1 MTDTPFQPLPFQPLP
16 FQPLD
21 DLALLRWYES
31 TGVDEC
37 IATAPVDRFAAEVA
51 RRDRAAQAAQSRR
64 ETAPAPPPSP
74 SPSRDGAR
82 PATRTAAAADPES
95 RGTTGEANGGPG
107 AAALA
112 AGARSLDELRQAL
125 ESFDG
130 CPLKVTAT
138 NTVFGEGAP
147 EADLMV
153 VGEAPGADEDRQ
165 GRPFCGVSGRL
176 LDDMLASIGHDRTT
190 AYITNIV
197 PWRPPGNRKPTPGE
211 VALCVPFI
219 ERHVALVAP
228 KVLLLVGGLAAST
241 LLGTTEGIGRL
252 RGHWRSHRPAS
263 GQHEIPVMATFHP
276 AYLLRS
282 PDAKR
287 LAWRDLLAVRARL
300 AGDDADGG
308 AGTPR

>member
-1 MTDTPFQPLPFQPLP
+1 LTESAFE
-16 FQPLD
+16 PLD
-21 DLALLRWYES
+21 DIALLRWYDGA
-31 TGVDEC
+31 GVDEC
-37 IATAPVDRFAAEVA
+37 IGDGPVDRFAME
-51 RRDRAAQAAQSRR
+51 RDRQAARSGPIQSDSTTRPIRARDRLQGEASEATPSEDHRPSAASVAAAAQS
-64 ETAPAPPPSP
+64 
-74 SPSRDGAR
+74 
-82 PATRTAAAADPES
+82 
-95 RGTTGEANGGPG
+95 
-107 AAALA
+107 
-112 AGARSLDELRQAL
+112 LDALRQAL
-125 ESFDG
+125 EAFDG

-176 LDDMLASIGHDRTT
+176 LDAMLASIGQDRTT

-197 PWRPPGNRKPTPGE
+197 PWRPPGNRKPTPAE
-211 VALCVPFI
+211 VAVCVPFI

-228 KVLLLVGGLAAST
+228 RVLLLVGGLAAST

-252 RGHWRSHRPAS
+252 RGQWRSHRPAG

-276 AYLLRS
+276 AYLLRT

-287 LAWRDLLAVRARL
+287 LVWRDLLAVKRKL
-300 AGDDADGG
+300 AEEGG
-308 AGTPR
+308 P

>member
-1 MTDTPFQPLPFQPLP
+1 VIDSPFP
-16 FQPLD
+16 PLD

-31 TGVDEC
+31 AGVDEC
-37 IATAPVDRFAAEVA
+37 IAPAPIDRFAAETA
-51 RRDRAAQAAQSRR
+51 RRERAARAAQSRQDAPPSPAPSRDRAAGAARTATQPTPQSRATPG
-64 ETAPAPPPSP
+64 ET
-74 SPSRDGAR
+74 D
-82 PATRTAAAADPES
+82 
-95 RGTTGEANGGPG
+95 GGPG

-112 AGARSLDELRQAL
+112 AGARSLDDLRQAL

-176 LDDMLASIGHDRTT
+176 LDEMLASIGHDRTT

-197 PWRPPGNRKPTPGE
+197 PWRPPGNRKPSPAE
-211 VALCVPFI
+211 VAQCVPFI

-228 KVLLLVGGLAAST
+228 RVLLLVGGLAAST
-241 LLGTTEGIGRL
+241 LLGTTEGISRL

-276 AYLLRS
+276 AYLLRT
-282 PDAKR
+282 PEAKR
-287 LAWRDLLAVRARL
+287 LAWRDLLAVKARL
-300 AGDDADGG
+300 AGEGADGG
-308 AGTPR
+308 GGTGAPQ